1 MTPLLGETEVE
12 YSQPWRTLDLIF
24 CFTETKPLERDMKF
38 AGEITDPVHRYIR
51 FTDVERDLLDTA
63 EFQRLRRIKQLSGAH
78 LVYPSAQHSRFEH
91 SLGTMHVAG
100 YAGET
105 LLAKGYL
112 SNEESIQE
120 LRLAALL
127 HDIGHGPF
135 SHLFEEILGAK
146 YEQSHEDFGK
156 KIIFNTEISDILK
169 RHGYN
174 SKSVCKLSFG
184 ESKIKFFNEII
195 AGALSADIMDYLPRD
210 GLFTGA
216 EYGKIDYHRIIS
228 SFEVVSNAHLAI
240 NRSALYSFESML
252 ISRYEMFKAVYF
264 HKTVRSAEV
273 MLLHSM
279 RLADDQLNLTNT
291 SLENYLNLTDDST
304 LEKIQ
309 SLDKSNEVAVRLVT
323 DYRNRKLLKCVYE
336 KFLHKDSYIFRKMDR
351 QALDNLASQIAESAR
366 VQKNSVFV
374 DASRASSMPL
384 TPTKKEISSILLI
397 DKERAY
403 ETPISE
409 IPLIDSVTGFL
420 DMVRVY
426 TTLKNREVVERSVKK
441 VLGEEDSMY
450 QRRRIR
456 KR

>member
-1 MTPLLGETEVE
+1 
-12 YSQPWRTLDLIF
+12 
-24 CFTETKPLERDMKF
+24 MKF
-38 AGEITDPVHRYIR
+38 TGEITDPVHRHIG
-51 FTDVERDLLDTA
+51 FTEVEKELFDSA
-63 EFQRLRRIKQLSGAH
+63 VFQRLRRIRQLSGAH

-100 YAGET
+100 FAAES
-105 LLAKGYL
+105 LLAKGYIK
-112 SNEESIQE
+112 SIDSIQE

-135 SHLFEEILGAK
+135 SHLFEEILDAK
-146 YEQSHEDFGK
+146 SKLNHEYIGK
-156 KIIFNTEISDILK
+156 KIISKTQISDILEK
-169 RHGYN
+169 HGYN
-174 SKSVCKLSFG
+174 SSRVCKLSFG
-184 ESKIKFFNEII
+184 ESRIKFFNEII

-216 EYGKIDYHRIIS
+216 EYGNIDYHRLIS

-279 RLADDQLNLTNT
+279 RLANDQLNLTDT
-291 SLENYLNLTDDST
+291 ELTNYLSLTDDTT
-304 LEKIQ
+304 LEKII
-309 SLDKSNEVAVRLVT
+309 SLGANNKSAVKLAE
-323 DYRNRKLLKCVYE
+323 DYVNRRLLKCVYE
-336 KFLHKDSYIFRKMDR
+336 KFLNRSDSSFRKMDMHTL
-351 QALDNLASQIAESAR
+351 QYLASQIEERANVE
-366 VQKNSVFV
+366 QESVFV

-384 TPTKKEISSILLI
+384 TPTKEEISSILLV

-409 IPLIDSVTGFL
+409 IPLIDSVTGLL
-420 DMVRVY
+420 DTLRVY
-426 TTLKNREVVERSVKK
+426 TTSRNRDAVERSVKK
-441 VLGEEDSMY
+441 VLGED
-450 QRRRIR
+450 QVHLKRRM
-456 KR
+456 KSGKMK